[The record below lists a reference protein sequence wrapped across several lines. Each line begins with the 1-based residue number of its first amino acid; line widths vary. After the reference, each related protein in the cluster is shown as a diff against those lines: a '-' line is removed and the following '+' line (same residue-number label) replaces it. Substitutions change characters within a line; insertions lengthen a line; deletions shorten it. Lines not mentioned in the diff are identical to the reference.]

1 MKRNKLLALLLS
13 AVLLLSLLAG
23 CGGKPTG
30 NPGPTKDPGS
40 GTQETRKPAAPVEL
54 NVVTSYGGD
63 DGNRKNYENA
73 VKAYEE
79 ATGNKIL
86 DASASS
92 NEEWKAKVLT
102 DFETGTEPDVLFF
115 FTNAD
120 AEPIVKAGKVVD
132 IAAIRAEYPDYGS
145 NMRDSMLAAA
155 SDGKSYA
162 VPSSGF
168 WENMFVNTKVLE
180 DCGVAVPG
188 PDYTWDQFLK
198 DCQSI
203 KDKGYKVVLVDDESL
218 IVEGL
223 RKVVDWAGH
232 HCQVAAAH
240 DAASGARAIRE
251 HRPDILFTDIK
262 MPGEDGLTMLAGLK
276 GEFPRMQIAVLTG
289 YRDFEYAQRAI
300 RLGVARF
307 LLKPS
312 KMEELEEALD
322 YMTGVLDR
330 LSPDERAQA
339 EDRPEPED
347 AANSFV
353 VRQAKAYIA
362 RRCAEKLTLQEVAD
376 HCFVSQWHLSKLLN
390 RYLGQPFYDLLN
402 AERVRRAKE
411 LLEDPA
417 LRISEIAER
426 VGYADTA
433 HFSRV
438 FKKLEGV
445 SAGEWRNLHCG
456 R

>member
-1 MKRNKLLALLLS
+1 M
-13 AVLLLSLLAG
+13 
-23 CGGKPTG
+23 
-30 NPGPTKDPGS
+30 
-40 GTQETRKPAAPVEL
+40 
-54 NVVTSYGGD
+54 
-63 DGNRKNYENA
+63 
-73 VKAYEE
+73 
-79 ATGNKIL
+79 
-86 DASASS
+86 
-92 NEEWKAKVLT
+92 
-102 DFETGTEPDVLFF
+102 
-115 FTNAD
+115 
-120 AEPIVKAGKVVD
+120 
-132 IAAIRAEYPDYGS
+132 
-145 NMRDSMLAAA
+145 
-155 SDGKSYA
+155 
-162 VPSSGF
+162 
-168 WENMFVNTKVLE
+168 
-180 DCGVAVPG
+180 
-188 PDYTWDQFLK
+188 
-198 DCQSI
+198 
-203 KDKGYKVVLVDDESL
+203 YKVVLVDDESL

-232 HCQVAAAH
+232 NCRVAATAC
-240 DAASGARAIRE
+240 DAVSGTRAIRE
-251 HRPDILFTDIK
+251 QCPDILFTDIK

-322 YMTGVLDR
+322 YMTDLLDR
-330 LSPDERAQA
+330 LPQTETGQEQA
-339 EDRPEPED
+339 DT
-347 AANSFV
+347 ANSFL
-353 VRQAKAYIA
+353 VRQARGYIA
-362 RRCAEKLTLQEVAD
+362 RHCAEKLTLQEVAD

-390 RYLGQPFYDLLN
+390 RHLGTPFYDLLN

-438 FKKLEGV
+438 FKKLEGM

>member
-1 MKRNKLLALLLS
+1 M
-13 AVLLLSLLAG
+13 
-23 CGGKPTG
+23 
-30 NPGPTKDPGS
+30 
-40 GTQETRKPAAPVEL
+40 
-54 NVVTSYGGD
+54 
-63 DGNRKNYENA
+63 
-73 VKAYEE
+73 
-79 ATGNKIL
+79 
-86 DASASS
+86 
-92 NEEWKAKVLT
+92 
-102 DFETGTEPDVLFF
+102 
-115 FTNAD
+115 
-120 AEPIVKAGKVVD
+120 
-132 IAAIRAEYPDYGS
+132 
-145 NMRDSMLAAA
+145 
-155 SDGKSYA
+155 
-162 VPSSGF
+162 
-168 WENMFVNTKVLE
+168 
-180 DCGVAVPG
+180 
-188 PDYTWDQFLK
+188 
-198 DCQSI
+198 
-203 KDKGYKVVLVDDESL
+203 YKVVLVDDESL

-223 RKVVDWAGH
+223 QKVVDWAGH
-232 HCQVAAAH
+232 NCQVAAAAG

-312 KMEELEEALD
+312 KMDELEEALD

-330 LSPDERAQA
+330 LPQ
-339 EDRPEPED
+339 EDREESPQEQGD
-347 AANSFV
+347 AANSFL
-353 VRQAKAYIA
+353 VRQARAYIA
-362 RRCAEKLTLQEVAD
+362 RHCAEKLTLQEVAD

-390 RYLGQPFYDLLN
+390 KHLGKAFYDLLN

-417 LRISEIAER
+417 LRISEVAEQ